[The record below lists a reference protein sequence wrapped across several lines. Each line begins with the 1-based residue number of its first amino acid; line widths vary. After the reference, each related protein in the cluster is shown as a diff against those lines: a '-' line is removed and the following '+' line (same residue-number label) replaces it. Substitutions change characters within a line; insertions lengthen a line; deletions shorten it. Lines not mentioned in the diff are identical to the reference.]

1 MEDSQRREDAREE
14 RRIKERAEDI
24 ERENNAGGRSHRS
37 VIKIHPQVKWPI
49 LEDSDTDP
57 REFYREFEHVCRMCN
72 DGHGMIPKERLTVL
86 LNCLRG
92 HRKKIYNY
100 VLKETY
106 ELAQTDQG
114 AEQVYQLFKDRML
127 EFTETLTEKQTR
139 VQSEFRFLEKG
150 NLTAL
155 QWDCLLYTSPS
166 PRD

>member
-1 MEDSQRREDAREE
+1 
-14 RRIKERAEDI
+14 
-24 ERENNAGGRSHRS
+24 
-37 VIKIHPQVKWPI
+37 
-49 LEDSDTDP
+49 
-57 REFYREFEHVCRMCN
+57 
-72 DGHGMIPKERLTVL
+72 MIPKERLTVL

-100 VLKETY
+100 VLKENY

-155 QWDCLLYTSPS
+155 QWEVAFEKGLSDLADAGLPL
-166 PRD
+166 RDREEFLAYIEKCGQRLHKLILGPEAS

>member
-1 MEDSQRREDAREE
+1 M
-14 RRIKERAEDI
+14 
-24 ERENNAGGRSHRS
+24 
-37 VIKIHPQVKWPI
+37 IKIHPQVKWPI

-57 REFYREFEHVCRMCN
+57 KEFYREFEHVCRMCN
-72 DGHGMIPKERLTVL
+72 DGQGMIPKEQLTAL

-100 VLKETY
+100 VLKENY

-114 AEQVYQLFKDRML
+114 AEQVYPLFKDRML

-139 VQSEFRFLEKG
+139 VQSESRFLKKG

-155 QWDCLLYTSPS
+155 QWEVAVSYTHLTLPTKK
-166 PRD
+166 RV